1 MHSSARLSLG
11 DTQRAFVWIA
21 TTFFLITWLKG
32 FRFPNLWSAT
42 HFAFN
47 YSQGFVRRGLI
58 GEIARQIGGDE
69 VFRYETFIVFAFSVF
84 LVVAA
89 YFALAIRR
97 AVRCDPRDLGLKVAV
112 LVYASSPGLI
122 FFIHSVGYNDYIGLL
137 IVLVLVYHVSHS
149 TKRYLIF
156 YLVVVS
162 SAVSALVH
170 EGLAIMFGPVLIFAM
185 VCHILRLAMQRT
197 LDRHTW
203 LILLTH
209 ALVTSGILLSLSS
222 LVSLIGV
229 ESLETVQALK
239 RHIVQNADFPV
250 RHEAFEALQRSS
262 RENVMRLMPWYW
274 SVKGHWPGA
283 IWSWQAFAP
292 GFAWLLTYGFFA
304 IRRAN
309 LPSASRWILGL
320 LFVAASL
327 APLAFNFVGWDWG
340 RWNGLALIATVVTLL
355 VLKMYFPTRA
365 EDSSPLWL
373 LVTGA
378 MAAALGL
385 ASSTSL
391 FDGFQVQ
398 FFPFRE
404 HQDLLERLIED
415 GFQYRPRG

>member
-58 GEIARQIGGDE
+58 GELARQIGGDE

-122 FFIHSVGYNDYIGLL
+122 FFIHSIGYNDYIGLL

-239 RHIVQNADFPV
+239 LHIVQNADFPV
-250 RHEAFEALQRSS
+250 RA
-262 RENVMRLMPWYW
+262 
-274 SVKGHWPGA
+274 
-283 IWSWQAFAP
+283 
-292 GFAWLLTYGFFA
+292 
-304 IRRAN
+304 
-309 LPSASRWILGL
+309 
-320 LFVAASL
+320 
-327 APLAFNFVGWDWG
+327 
-340 RWNGLALIATVVTLL
+340 
-355 VLKMYFPTRA
+355 
-365 EDSSPLWL
+365 
-373 LVTGA
+373 
-378 MAAALGL
+378 
-385 ASSTSL
+385 
-391 FDGFQVQ
+391 
-398 FFPFRE
+398 
-404 HQDLLERLIED
+404 
-415 GFQYRPRG
+415 